1 MSTPD
6 CGLIVFLRLPVK
18 GKVKTRI
25 AATAGIDNALRI
37 YNQLT
42 TITLNLASS
51 LEIPA
56 YLFYEGGLP
65 EEGRKNSFY
74 YFEQAGGDLGR
85 KMETAIQLI
94 LQKHSKAIIIGS
106 DCPELSAGDIYLT
119 IHQLEGHDFVIG
131 PATDGGFYLLGC
143 KKFLPGMFED
153 IQWSTPQVRD
163 SLIKNIEAAGSSC
176 QQLRMLHDIDVE
188 EDWIRY
194 SRSNP

>member
-25 AATAGIDNALRI
+25 AATAGADNALKI
-37 YNQLT
+37 YSQLIA
-42 TITLNLASS
+42 ITLDLASS
-51 LEIPA
+51 LDIPV

-65 EEGRKNSFY
+65 GEKHESSFY
-74 YFEQAGGDLGR
+74 YFEQVDGDLGR
-85 KMETAIQLI
+85 KMKSAIQLI

-106 DCPELSAGDIYLT
+106 DCPELSARDIQEA
-119 IHQLEGHDFVIG
+119 IHQLERQDFVIG
-131 PATDGGFYLLGC
+131 PATDGGFYLLAC
-143 KKFLPGMFED
+143 KKFLPGMFD
-153 IQWSTPQVRD
+153 DVQWSTPQVRE
-163 SLIKNIEAAGSSC
+163 SLIKNIQAAGRSYH
-176 QQLRMLHDIDVE
+176 QLRMLHDIDVE

>member
-25 AATAGIDNALRI
+25 AATAGIDNALKI

-51 LEIPA
+51 LEIPV

-65 EEGRKNSFY
+65 EEGHENSFY
-74 YFEQAGGDLGR
+74 YFEQAEGDLGQ

-106 DCPELSAGDIYLT
+106 DCPELSAGDIHST
-119 IHQLEGHDFVIG
+119 IHQLEGQDFVIG

-143 KKFLPGMFED
+143 NKFLPGMFED

-163 SLIKNIEAAGSSC
+163 SLIKNIQAAGSSY
-176 QQLRMLHDIDVE
+176 QQLRMLHDI
-188 EDWIRY
+188 
-194 SRSNP
+194 